1 MAIEA
6 LAWLAREPERLQRF
20 VALSG
25 LGPDNLRDAAATPG
39 FLAAI
44 LDYLASNENLLI
56 AFARES
62 GHKPD
67 AVARA
72 IEALGALTGPES

>member
-6 LAWLAREPERLQRF
+6 LAWLAGEPERLQRF

-25 LGPDNLRDAAATPG
+25 LGPGNLRNAAAAPG

-44 LDYLASNENLLI
+44 LDYLASNEDLLI
-56 AFARES
+56 AFARET
-62 GHKPD
+62 GRRPED
-67 AVARA
+67 VARA
-72 IEALGALTGPES
+72 AQALAGPPIAPP